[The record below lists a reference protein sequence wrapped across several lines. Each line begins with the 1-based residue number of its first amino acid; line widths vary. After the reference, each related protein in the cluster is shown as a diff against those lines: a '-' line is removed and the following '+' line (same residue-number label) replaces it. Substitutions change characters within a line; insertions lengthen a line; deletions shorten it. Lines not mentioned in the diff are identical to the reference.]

1 MDFRRAKRLQA
12 LVGAGFLSL
21 VVATSIPV
29 NAAPGP
35 SSASDQNWGSTATA
49 SVIATSAPGLFRSSF
64 GDVRVDNA
72 DDITVYVV
80 GTDPALESWVNGR
93 LSSGVHVT
101 YLTVK
106 YSLEQLNALVT
117 QVEHDTSTLKA
128 QGVNMAYLGPDAATS
143 TVDVILQTP
152 PTANSTTAGTASATV
167 APAGYANAA
176 QVALNTL
183 YGNGR
188 LTVSSYTSTPAT
200 PLDGYCPVGCRFD
213 DYSAFYGGDSITTSA
228 GVGCSS
234 GFAVRESNGTPAVLS
249 AGHCSTGR
257 GTEEFVNCEY
267 GQNNCSVS
275 CPGSYPSYCPVRE
288 LGTTGT
294 YQPPSTGWDFE
305 AIDMPSGLTSTNEVY
320 GGSPTSHDPPIY
332 TVNGQVLEASGACCL
347 TVDGA
352 TVGETIHDVVFSDD
366 WSAFYD
372 GYWVNS
378 LGVTYNRADPGDPMC
393 GPGDSGGPVYE
404 HESNYSDVLANGT
417 LVANSPGFPIG
428 GGTTVWAC
436 LFQELYES
444 LGGDGLTLV
453 T

>member
-1 MDFRRAKRLQA
+1 
-12 LVGAGFLSL
+12 
-21 VVATSIPV
+21 
-29 NAAPGP
+29 
-35 SSASDQNWGSTATA
+35 
-49 SVIATSAPGLFRSSF
+49 
-64 GDVRVDNA
+64 
-72 DDITVYVV
+72 
-80 GTDPALESWVNGR
+80 
-93 LSSGVHVT
+93 
-101 YLTVK
+101 
-106 YSLEQLNALVT
+106 
-117 QVEHDTSTLKA
+117 
-128 QGVNMAYLGPDAATS
+128 
-143 TVDVILQTP
+143 
-152 PTANSTTAGTASATV
+152 
-167 APAGYANAA
+167 
-176 QVALNTL
+176 
-183 YGNGR
+183 
-188 LTVSSYTSTPAT
+188 
-200 PLDGYCPVGCRFD
+200 
-213 DYSAFYGGDSITTSA
+213 
-228 GVGCSS
+228 
-234 GFAVRESNGTPAVLS
+234 
-249 AGHCSTGR
+249 
-257 GTEEFVNCEY
+257 
-267 GQNNCSVS
+267 
-275 CPGSYPSYCPVRE
+275 
-288 LGTTGT
+288 
-294 YQPPSTGWDFE
+294 
-305 AIDMPSGLTSTNEVY
+305 MPSGLTSTNEVY